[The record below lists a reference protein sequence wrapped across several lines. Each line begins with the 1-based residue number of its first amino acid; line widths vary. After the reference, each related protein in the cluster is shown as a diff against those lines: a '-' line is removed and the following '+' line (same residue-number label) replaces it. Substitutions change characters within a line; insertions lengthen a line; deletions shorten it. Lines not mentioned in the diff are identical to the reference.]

1 FSVADNIAGIPYQ
14 TFVGPLLRPLMA
26 AFSTVDDRR
35 NLITAYL
42 KATNAITF
50 VAAPILITLALLA
63 EPAVRIIVGEKWASA
78 APILQ
83 WLCIVSLLGL
93 PTNMMPPLAMV
104 LNKTRYLALRM
115 FAEFAVRV
123 PVTVLGIV
131 YF

>member
-1 FSVADNIAGIPYQ
+1 QRFTGLSTFGAFSVADNIAGIAYP

-78 APILQ
+78 APIL
-83 WLCIVSLLGL
+83 
-93 PTNMMPPLAMV
+93 
-104 LNKTRYLALRM
+104 
-115 FAEFAVRV
+115 
-123 PVTVLGIV
+123 
-131 YF
+131 

>member
-1 FSVADNIAGIPYQ
+1 
-14 TFVGPLLRPLMA
+14 
-26 AFSTVDDRR
+26 
-35 NLITAYL
+35 
-42 KATNAITF
+42 
-50 VAAPILITLALLA
+50 PILITLALLA

-131 YF
+131 YFQVAGALGARIVAVLVAYAASLIITRQLIGATFAAQLHAFL